1 MTRLLGCAA
10 RMMESLSC
18 SGVVVRRTMV
28 VLGLAV
34 VLAACAGKK
43 DDPALKPLLT
53 LTDLQYDAGVIMT
66 KAEGLYDEKKWD
78 EAIPEYERFLEL
90 HPVHRWAPHA
100 QFKLALCYMERIP
113 EVGRDPSIAEKAE
126 AAFERV
132 LSYSDTRYADVSRVK
147 LAEVRGHRAQA
158 NFETGRFYYKQ
169 KKYPAAI
176 ARFQQV
182 IDAKLGGTVTEEA
195 TYFLALAY
203 ERDGQMEQA
212 GKTAQALMEEFPT
225 TRHAKAVAKLQA
237 RVTSS
242 AN

>member
-1 MTRLLGCAA
+1 MDF
-10 RMMESLSC
+10 LSF
-18 SGVVVRRTMV
+18 SGATIRRTMV
-28 VLGLAV
+28 ALGLAV
-34 VLAACAGKK
+34 ALTACAVK
-43 DDPALKPLLT
+43 DDPSLKPLVT

-66 KAEGLYDEKKWD
+66 KAEALYDEKKWE

-100 QFKLALCYMERIP
+100 QFKLALCYMQRIP
-113 EVGRDPSIAEKAE
+113 KVGRDPSIAEKSE

-132 LSYSDTRYADVSRVK
+132 LSYSDTRYADVARAK
-147 LAEVRGHRAQA
+147 LAEVRAHRAQA
-158 NFETGRFYYKQ
+158 DFETGRFYYKQ

-176 ARFQQV
+176 VRFQKV
-182 IDAKLGGTVTEEA
+182 IDTKLGGTVTEDA
-195 TYFLALAY
+195 TYYLALTY

-212 GKTAQALMEEFPT
+212 GQTAQALVDTFQN

-237 RVTSS
+237 RLTSS

>member
-1 MTRLLGCAA
+1 
-10 RMMESLSC
+10 MMDFLSF
-18 SGVVVRRTMV
+18 SGATIRRTMV
-28 VLGLAV
+28 ALGLAAA
-34 VLAACAGKK
+34 LAACAVK
-43 DDPALKPLLT
+43 DDPSLKPLVT

-66 KAEGLYDEKKWD
+66 KAEALYDERKWE

-100 QFKLALCYMERIP
+100 QFKLALCYTARIP
-113 EVGRDPSIAEKAE
+113 KVGRDPSIAEKAE

-147 LAEVRGHRAQA
+147 LTEVRGHRAQA
-158 NFETGRFYYKQ
+158 DFEVGRFYYKQ

-176 ARFQQV
+176 VRFQKV
-182 IDAKLGGTVTEEA
+182 IDTKLGGTVTEDA
-195 TYFLALAY
+195 TYYLALAY

-212 GKTAQALMEEFPT
+212 GQTAQALVDTFPN

-237 RVTSS
+237 RLTSS